1 MLIFEVNT
9 DASFVLFVLL
19 PLFWIADAPRSPLH
33 DSKTLQTS
41 LLPV

>member
-9 DASFVLFVLL
+9 DAVFVFL
-19 PLFWIADAPRSPLH
+19 PLFWIADTPSSSLH

-41 LLPV
+41 LSPV